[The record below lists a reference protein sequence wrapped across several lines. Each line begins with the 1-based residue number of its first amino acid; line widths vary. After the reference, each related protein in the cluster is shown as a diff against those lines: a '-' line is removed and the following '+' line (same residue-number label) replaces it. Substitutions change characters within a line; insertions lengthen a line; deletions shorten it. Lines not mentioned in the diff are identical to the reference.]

1 MELALTCDPPQRR
14 VCGSRFPELRD
25 EALTFPAAVHD
36 DLLDALAGV
45 FAQVGSMVL
54 RKMGSVSS
62 EPEESHIRRGLRG
75 IMPEGEN
82 PFRAMRG

>member
-1 MELALTCDPPQRR
+1 MACDPPQLR

-25 EALTFPAAVHD
+25 EALTFPAAAHD

-54 RKMGSVSS
+54 HPMGKVS
-62 EPEESHIRRGLRG
+62 EEQEESWIRKGLRG
-75 IMPEGEN
+75 IRPEGEN
-82 PFRAMRG
+82 PFRALRN